1 VSTSPTP
8 TPRGRSA
15 KLQLLWDFLAT
26 LCGDAWASF
35 SGFSR
40 VKQLGIVAVLLTF
53 VGVVFIIDV
62 PSIHLLRSWSV
73 AAGPWFAV
81 VFFVLYVLITQLPLP
96 RTIMTFSSGLLFGPV
111 VGIVIALGAT
121 TVSAALSLLIVRF
134 LLGDWMRPR
143 LTHPAVSGINERLRT
158 RGWLAIMSLRMI
170 AAVPFSVLNYAAAL
184 SAVPVGAFTMA
195 TLLGSAPGTM
205 ATVLLGDAAT
215 GTRNPAILLV
225 SLMLFVFG
233 MSGLAVD
240 SRLPT
245 RRDVA

>member
-1 VSTSPTP
+1 M
-8 TPRGRSA
+8 
-15 KLQLLWDFLAT
+15 
-26 LCGDAWASF
+26 
-35 SGFSR
+35 
-40 VKQLGIVAVLLTF
+40 KQLGIVAVLLTF

-81 VFFVLYVLITQLPLP
+81 VFFVLYVLIAQLPLP

-215 GTRNPAILLV
+215 GTGNPAILLV